1 MLIMIITQVSHND
14 NNTGKPWPHWPE
26 DTDVEEGVWRDYY
39 TGEKLEDFPK
49 PWNTE
54 HDERHGEGT
63 DCLGLSTWW
72 PEQGHVIQFNE
83 SWWEGDCT
91 SSWRGCPCK
100 NDELPPL
107 LFLRGLCPSSRLRTM
122 NPNIGLQFTPIQRP
136 HLLRDV
142 WFKGGMSSKIQLN
155 FTGDGK
161 WTLSDDIWNTTANTN
176 APKDSYALG
185 KNEWL
190 VTGDDLNC
198 HEGEPYKTFLKLT
211 GCLEGEFTCDDG
223 QCVRMEQR
231 CDQLPDCEDKSDER
245 GCKLLLL
252 EEGYNKRVPPITAK
266 SALDRTIVP
275 VSVGVS
281 IVLMEVVSIDE
292 VDHSIQLQFEVI
304 LNWQENRATY
314 LNLKQKTA
322 LNKMTEDDIKRLW
335 LPLIIYTNT
344 DQKKTTRLG
353 EYGNGEWSTAVTV
366 TRESNFTRADLDEV
380 DETEIF
386 EGADNGLTMRQ
397 TYTHRFQCNYLLSR
411 YPFDT
416 QVCTIKMNVAT
427 LDLDTVK
434 LIPRMLVMEQE
445 EEMTIF
451 HIINRELVYRNT
463 SQPQD
468 GVLMFIV
475 LKRKITSEMMTTY
488 FPTIMLTAITFAT
501 TFFKPYFF
509 EAALTVNL
517 TTMLVMTTIFI
528 SKMDGLPPTSAIK
541 MIDIWLIMCQL
552 VPFCEVVLLTAIEYN
567 DGGEQGAKG
576 EKTKTI
582 NHHGT
587 IRVIKLDEKET
598 QGENREKPEKAWNE
612 DGGNTFECSKRW
624 IPNLKSIRKYWNTS
638 LIKRVMIK
646 VFFRNVLS
654 PVDGCSRSGLLL
666 SCRHQLLF

>member
-1 MLIMIITQVSHND
+1 ML
-14 NNTGKPWPHWPE
+14 
-26 DTDVEEGVWRDYY
+26 
-39 TGEKLEDFPK
+39 
-49 PWNTE
+49 
-54 HDERHGEGT
+54 
-63 DCLGLSTWW
+63 
-72 PEQGHVIQFNE
+72 
-83 SWWEGDCT
+83 
-91 SSWRGCPCK
+91 
-100 NDELPPL
+100 
-107 LFLRGLCPSSRLRTM
+107 
-122 NPNIGLQFTPIQRP
+122 FTPVQRP
-136 HLLRDV
+136 HDLRNI
-142 WFKGGMSSKIQLN
+142 WFKGGLSSKIQWH
-155 FTGDGK
+155 GEK
-161 WTLSDDIWNTTANTN
+161 WTIADDVWNVTAVTN
-176 APKDSYALG
+176 VAYDTYALG
-185 KNEWL
+185 KHEWL
-190 VTGDDLNC
+190 VSGDDLNC
-198 HEGEPYKTFLKLT
+198 HKGEPYTTFLKLT
-211 GCLEGEFTCDDG
+211 GCLEGDFTCNDG

-231 CDQLPDCEDKSDER
+231 CDQLPDCADKSDER
-245 GCKLLLL
+245 GCKLLVL

-304 LNWQENRATY
+304 LNWKENRATY
-314 LNLKQKTA
+314 LNLKGKTA
-322 LNKMTEDDIKRLW
+322 LNKMTEEDIEQLW

-353 EYGNGEWSTAVTV
+353 EYGNGEWSTAITI
-366 TRESNFTRADLDEV
+366 TREANFTRAGLEKL

-386 EGADNGLTMRQ
+386 EGAENGLTMRQ

-434 LIPRMLVMEQE
+434 LIPMKLVMEQE

-451 HIINRELVYRNT
+451 HIIDRQLVYRNI

-468 GVLMFIV
+468 GVFMFIV

-552 VPFCEVVLLTAIEYN
+552 VPFCEVILLTAIEYN
-567 DGGEQGAKG
+567 SGGEQGG
-576 EKTKTI
+576 KTKTI
-582 NHHGT
+582 NHHGEM
-587 IRVIKLDEKET
+587 RVVNLDDGSKE
-598 QGENREKPEKAWNE
+598 GNIGAAIEKPGSAWRPLE
-612 DGGNTFECSKRW
+612 EGGNSLGCSTTW
-624 IPNLKSIRKYWNTS
+624 VLSLKSIRK
-638 LIKRVMIK
+638 
-646 VFFRNVLS
+646 
-654 PVDGCSRSGLLL
+654 
-666 SCRHQLLF
+666 